1 MADGPGPSRP
11 QLLTSAEVLQE
22 IKREMAIFEATGD
35 RPLCLQRI
43 YAAVCTLPPTSVEA
57 ERVFSAAGLFIT
69 KIRARLNDEA
79 IDSLCFLHHFF
90 SQSKEILVHHFCCLM
105 KNILSLMP
113 SLSFVWSLSIMWLLG
128 KRSFF
133 AIFFF

>member
-11 QLLTSAEVLQE
+11 QLLTPTEVLQE

-79 IDSLCFLHHFF
+79 IDSLCFLRRYFLNQRK
-90 SQSKEILVHHFCCLM
+90 S
-105 KNILSLMP
+105 
-113 SLSFVWSLSIMWLLG
+113 
-128 KRSFF
+128 
-133 AIFFF
+133 